1 MMGYLP
7 VALGYPMPTWR
18 VVLLIA
24 LICGVAVAAP
34 GETAPREGQRLLES
48 TAFIRAFWPSSAYRD
63 AWKVWGLDQK
73 PADYDRAFRTR
84 YGLAEAP
91 YANDGLPMGLRRAN
105 LLFGSGIGID
115 CMTCHGGELMG
126 QGVIGMGNS
135 SLDIHSLFTE
145 MTAATGSPAQVP
157 FQFSQARGT
166 TEAGAFSV
174 YLLGLRN
181 PDLTLAERPRQ
192 LGVRDDSVEDVPAW
206 WLLKKKSTMYYT
218 GTTSTDSARSLMQ
231 FLMHPLTTRA
241 EFDKAEPAFQKIRDY
256 LKSIPAPKYPFAIN
270 HDRAS
275 VGRILFADNCA
286 QCHGTYGENWTYPNK
301 IIPIE
306 KIGTDRKRYDNI
318 RSQFAEA
325 YAESWFAQDG
335 HPVKD
340 TVGYQAPPLDG
351 VWATAPYLHNGSV
364 PSVAALLDSS
374 SRPKSF
380 TRSFRTGADDY
391 DEINLG
397 WKFTPAAV
405 PSPGTSGIDQRKVY
419 DTTRPGQSN
428 AGHPYGDALSP
439 DERLA
444 VIEYLKTL

>member
-1 MMGYLP
+1 
-7 VALGYPMPTWR
+7 MPTWR
-18 VVLLIA
+18 VVLPIA
-24 LICGVAVAAP
+24 LVCGVAAAAP
-34 GETAPREGQRLLES
+34 RDAAPREGQKLLES
-48 TAFIRAFWPSSAYRD
+48 TAFIRAFWPSSAYQS
-63 AWKVWGLDQK
+63 AWTTWGVDRK
-73 PADYDRAFRTR
+73 PADYGRAFRER

-91 YANDGLPMGLRRAN
+91 YANDGLPMGLRSAN
-105 LLFGSGIGID
+105 MLFGSGIGID

-126 QGVIGMGNS
+126 KGVVGMGNS

-145 MTAATGSPAQVP
+145 LTAATGSPVKVP

-181 PDLTLAERPRQ
+181 ADLTLAEKPRE

-256 LKSIPAPKYPFAIN
+256 LKSIPAPKYPFAV
-270 HDRAS
+270 DGKRAS
-275 VGRILFADNCA
+275 AGKLVFADNCA
-286 QCHGTYGENWTYPNK
+286 HCHGTYGDDWTYPNR

-318 RSQFAEA
+318 RSKFAEA

-335 HPVKD
+335 HAVKD
-340 TVGYQAPPLDG
+340 TRGYQAPPLDG
-351 VWATAPYLHNGSV
+351 VWATGPYLHNGSV
-364 PSVAALLDSS
+364 PTVAALLDSA

-380 TRSFRTGADDY
+380 TRSFRTGAGDFDAA
-391 DEINLG
+391 NLG
-397 WKFTPAAV
+397 WKFTAV
-405 PSPGTSGIDQRKVY
+405 APPSPGAPGIERRKVY
-419 DTTRPGQSN
+419 DTSRPGQSN
-428 AGHPYGDALSP
+428 GGHTYGDSLSGE
-439 DERLA
+439 ERLA